1 MLHFGLDWRS
11 LFGLKHWIQNQTCI
25 TPTGTLCCFRHR
37 ERADGNCKSVI
48 KNAVPGYRMNINWEF
63 HHSSLLSVM
72 TVYTIWCVSS
82 SCLNKT
88 AKTFSKRQKP
98 AKCHKR
104 LLLMQLFRD
113 VFLFFCQLHQKYS
126 DCQTGLVR
134 PYL

>member
-11 LFGLKHWIQNQTCI
+11 LFGLKHWIQKPNLYYSH
-25 TPTGTLCCFRHR
+25 GTLCCFRHR

-88 AKTFSKRQKP
+88 EKLSVRDKTC
-98 AKCHKR
+98 KCHKR
-104 LLLMQLFRD
+104 LLLMQLLGTF
-113 VFLFFCQLHQKYS
+113 FIFCQLHQKYS